1 MDSRESRRSAKV
13 LARLQVELLFQRNR
27 FRSRSCLY
35 TEVRKLMAR
44 SYASAFGP
52 EKVSAPE
59 RGIKEMGKDEYDKYI
74 KQIEAQQA
82 LIKAG
87 YSGIKEKIK
96 TLRGKNIAKRWT
108 KRREA
113 GVVDNR
119 YVNDNPHNWK
129 AAARDEREMT
139 IVFTTRLF
147 RRSAIFVCVV
157 GFGVQSPL
165 LELFALD
172 PMGEGAPPCENFS
185 CRTTV
190 SLTLQGRVPLNR
202 P

>member
-1 MDSRESRRSAKV
+1 
-13 LARLQVELLFQRNR
+13 
-27 FRSRSCLY
+27 
-35 TEVRKLMAR
+35 
-44 SYASAFGP
+44 
-52 EKVSAPE
+52 
-59 RGIKEMGKDEYDKYI
+59 MGKDEYDKYI
-74 KQIEAQQA
+74 KQIEAQKA

-147 RRSAIFVCVV
+147 RPSAIFVCVV

-172 PMGEGAPPCENFS
+172 PMGEDAQPCENFS

-190 SLTLQGRVPLNR
+190 SLTLQDRVPLNR